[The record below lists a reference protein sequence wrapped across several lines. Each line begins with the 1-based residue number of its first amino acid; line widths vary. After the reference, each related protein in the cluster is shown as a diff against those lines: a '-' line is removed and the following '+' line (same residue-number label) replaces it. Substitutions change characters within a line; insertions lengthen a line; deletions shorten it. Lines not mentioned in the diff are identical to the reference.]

1 MKRFLILL
9 LILMMTAGVGL
20 AEDVGVAAAAAPA
33 AKPLSVHTFTFKY
46 KDANKAA
53 AMIKSLMSAEGSESI
68 QPSANALVVTDRPE
82 NLKAITKALADFDV
96 PPQAFHLVARLI
108 SASRESNG
116 ARVPDETKDIA
127 PKLAMLGFNSLEDL
141 GSADVTGSEG
151 DPGIVTLQ
159 TGYRADFKFGDYDPA
174 SDSIQITDFHL
185 SKQQSD
191 QLTSL
196 LKTTL
201 NLRLGQT
208 YILGA
213 RNPKSPRALMIVLV
227 ARK

>member
-1 MKRFLILL
+1 MKPFSILFSVIFL
-9 LILMMTAGVGL
+9 MT
-20 AEDVGVAAAAAPA
+20 GVAMADEGAVAATAAPA
-33 AKPLSVHTFTFKY
+33 AKSLTVHTFTFKY

-68 QPSANALVVTDRPE
+68 QPSTNALVVTDRPE
-82 NLKAITKALADFDV
+82 NVKAITKALADFDV
-96 PPQAFHLVARLI
+96 PPQPFHLVARLI
-108 SASRESNG
+108 SAGRESNG
-116 ARVPDETKDIA
+116 ARVPDETRDIA
-127 PKLAMLGFNSLEDL
+127 PKLQMLGFNSLEDL

-151 DPGIVTLQ
+151 DPGIVTLP

-213 RNPKSPRALMIVLV
+213 RNPKSQHALMIVLV

>member
-1 MKRFLILL
+1 MKRFSILFVV
-9 LILMMTAGVGL
+9 LMMTAGAAL
-20 AEDVGVAAAAAPA
+20 AGDVAAS

-68 QPSANALVVTDRPE
+68 QPSTNALVVTDRPE
-82 NLKAITKALADFDV
+82 NLKTITKALADFDV
-96 PPQAFHLVARLI
+96 PPQSFHLVARLI
-108 SASRESNG
+108 SASRESSG
-116 ARVPDETKDIA
+116 ARQPADETRDIA
-127 PKLAMLGFNSLEDL
+127 SKLTMLGFNSFEDL
-141 GSADVTGSEG
+141 GSADVVGTEG
-151 DPGIVTLQ
+151 APGIVTMP

-174 SDSIQITDFHL
+174 SDSVQITDFHL
-185 SKQQSD
+185 SKQVSD

-213 RNPKSPRALMIVLV
+213 RNPKSPHALMIVLV
-227 ARK
+227 ARR

>member
-1 MKRFLILL
+1 MKRFSILL
-9 LILMMTAGVGL
+9 MVLMMTAGGAL
-20 AEDVGVAAAAAPA
+20 AGEAGPVAAA
-33 AKPLSVHTFTFKY
+33 KQLSVHTFTFKY

-68 QPSANALVVTDRPE
+68 QPSTNALVVTDRPE

-96 PPQAFHLVARLI
+96 APQAFHLVARLI
-108 SASRESNG
+108 SASREANG

-151 DPGIVTLQ
+151 NPGIITLS

-174 SDSIQITDFHL
+174 SDSIQIADFHL

-201 NLRLGQT
+201 NLRLGET

-213 RNPKSPRALMIVLV
+213 RNPKSPHALMIVLV
-227 ARK
+227 ARR

>member
-1 MKRFLILL
+1 MKRFSILL
-9 LILMMTAGVGL
+9 AVLMMTAG
-20 AEDVGVAAAAAPA
+20 AAMGGDTPA
-33 AKPLSVHTFTFKY
+33 SAKSLSVHTFTFKY

-68 QPSANALVVTDRPE
+68 QPSTNALVITDRPE

-96 PPQAFHLVARLI
+96 PPQAFHLVTRLI
-108 SASRESNG
+108 SASRESSG
-116 ARVPDETKDIA
+116 ARTPDETRDVA
-127 PKLAMLGFNSLEDL
+127 PKLQMLGFNSFEEL
-141 GSADVTGSEG
+141 GSADVVGTEG
-151 DPGIVTLQ
+151 APGIVTMP

-174 SDSIQITDFHL
+174 SDSVQITDFHL
-185 SKQQSD
+185 SKQVSD

-213 RNPKSPRALMIVLV
+213 RNPKSPHALMIVLV
-227 ARK
+227 ARR

>member
-1 MKRFLILL
+1 MKRFSILFVL
-9 LILMMTAGVGL
+9 LVMTAGVAL
-20 AEDVGVAAAAAPA
+20 AEGEAAATAAS
-33 AKPLSVHTFTFKY
+33 AKPLSVHTFSFKY

-53 AMIKSLMSAEGSESI
+53 AMIKSLMSAEGSVSI
-68 QPSANALVVTDRPE
+68 QPSTNALVVTDRPE
-82 NLKAITKALADFDV
+82 NLKTITKALGDFDL
-96 PPQAFHLVARLI
+96 PPQTFHLVARII
-108 SASRESNG
+108 SAGREANG
-116 ARVPDETKDIA
+116 ARVPDETRDIA
-127 PKLAMLGFNSLEDL
+127 PKLQMLGFNSLEDL
-141 GSADVTGSEG
+141 GSADVTGAEG
-151 DPGIVTLQ
+151 GPGIITLQ
-159 TGYRADFKFGDYDPA
+159 TGFRADFKFGDYDPA

-213 RNPKSPRALMIVLV
+213 RNPKSPRALMIVLI